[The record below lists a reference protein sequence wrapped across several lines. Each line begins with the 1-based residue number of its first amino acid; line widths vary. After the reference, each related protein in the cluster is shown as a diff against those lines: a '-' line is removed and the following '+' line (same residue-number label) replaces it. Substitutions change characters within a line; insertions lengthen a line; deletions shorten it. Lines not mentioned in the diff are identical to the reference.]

1 MIDFIRRLVDRIT
14 GKKGESMKI
23 VEQQSDRRNY
33 PRISKEVKIEV
44 TEVSYPLAKDTGEHG
59 ISKNIGA
66 GGICFSLSSPFS
78 PGTIVSVKIHLT
90 RWQKYREGFA
100 QTLNPS
106 SAAEP
111 LTAIGEIVWCTP
123 TTNGTGYEIGVKFVD
138 IYEDDYKALTKYLEN
153 V

>member
-1 MIDFIRRLVDRIT
+1 MAKIQGRFCT
-14 GKKGESMKI
+14 NTES
-23 VEQQSDRRNY
+23 
-33 PRISKEVKIEV
+33 
-44 TEVSYPLAKDTGEHG
+44 
-59 ISKNIGA
+59 
-66 GGICFSLSSPFS
+66 F
-78 PGTIVSVKIHLT
+78 
-90 RWQKYREGFA
+90 
-100 QTLNPS
+100 